1 MGMMTYDYPTTER
14 GLFYG
19 IALLVLALPGD
30 LALAAYLLLT
40 NFDLS
45 VSHGDFASGSTI
57 GYENLIRL
65 AVVPAVLWF
74 RLRKVSAPVPEFD
87 KVRRTWFL
95 LAFYAILSIWWSPFP
110 FSGMKVAG
118 YLCIYGFLFMILTR
132 AVRAGWVTFRCLAC
146 ALWGALAIAVIQTHV
161 LGNLGGTGD
170 ELVFSERFTSFASP
184 PSFAAFLLA
193 TGVAMFFI
201 RRSGLSLYFSLA
213 GAVVG
218 IVMSG
223 SRGVFA
229 GMLAAI
235 LLMAVLLPRKNRKR
249 ISLRLAARQ
258 LLIGAT
264 ISVLVITLVVHLAP
278 VSRINELIDTVAY
291 GGGDLSDVG
300 SFAWRVAMYE
310 KALSDISSF
319 SIRNALTG
327 MGSGS
332 GGGVKLAVLHG
343 FDFDTV
349 DGARVFHNEFLHAGY
364 EWGLIG
370 LALVIAIYGQL
381 AVASFHSGVR
391 RGEGPGLAAVSIFP
405 ALTFSLLF
413 DNVLADAGGAGGT
426 AFTLVF
432 ALAAI
437 SALYKRSVAE
447 GD

>member
-1 MGMMTYDYPTTER
+1 MMTYDYATTER

-40 NFDLS
+40 HFDLS
-45 VSHGDFASGSTI
+45 VSHGDFASGSAI

-87 KVRRTWFL
+87 KLRRTWFL
-95 LAFYAILSIWWSPFP
+95 LAFYAILSIWWSPYP
-110 FSGMKVAG
+110 FSGVKVAG
-118 YLCIYGFLFMILTR
+118 YLCVYGFLFMILTR

-146 ALWGALAIAVIQTHV
+146 ALWGALAIAVIQTYV
-161 LGNLGGTGD
+161 LGNFQGTGD
-170 ELVFSERFTSFASP
+170 ELVFSERFTSFASA
-184 PSFAAFLLA
+184 PSFAGFLLA

-201 RRSGLSLYFSLA
+201 RRSGLALYFSLA
-213 GAVVG
+213 GAAIG

-223 SRGVFA
+223 SRGVFT

-249 ISLRLAARQ
+249 VSLRLAARQ

-264 ISVLVITLVVHLAP
+264 ISILAITVVIHFAP
-278 VSRINELIDTVAY
+278 VSRINELIDSS
-291 GGGDLSDVG
+291 GDLSDVG
-300 SFAWRVAMYE
+300 SFAWRVALYE

-319 SIRNALTG
+319 SIQNVVAG

-332 GGGVKLAVLHG
+332 GGGVKLAVLRG

-370 LALVIAIYGQL
+370 LVLVIAIYGQL
-381 AVASFHSGVR
+381 AVASFHSGVS

-413 DNVLADAGGAGGT
+413 ENVLADAGGAGGT

-437 SALYKRSVAE
+437 SASYKRSVAKR
-447 GD
+447 D